1 MSDYMGRRD
10 ASRGGRCS
18 KSSAYASAVLAM
30 ALCLCLSVCLSVQLS
45 QVGVL
50 SSGRVKLFFGW
61 KVSFELSYTVLL
73 LLHPFNC
80 LFSMTTWVS
89 WYQKSKASLDLN
101 EARADGVLGW
111 QWHQLD
117 HMQTI
122 CTSLQTENHTNTSSL
137 KFYRPDALPGAQ
149 PTVSKH

>member
-1 MSDYMGRRD
+1 MLKVISICQ
-10 ASRGGRCS
+10 RGTSYGPVS
-18 KSSAYASAVLAM
+18 V
-30 ALCLCLSVCLSVQLS
+30 SVCLSVQLS

-122 CTSLQTENHTNTSSL
+122 CTSLQTDNHTNTSSL